1 MARSITDRLNDEQAP
16 GWRPDPG
23 EQLVG
28 TIVEISS
35 AHGDYGEYPLIVV
48 EKADGTGDVAVHAFH
63 TVLKSELAAK
73 RPNEGDVIGIKYLGK
88 VPGKSGNT
96 YDSYRVILERKTP
109 VTSTDWNQVGADAA
123 LEMDAA
129 DRPAAPTA
137 GAASTEDAFFGEEP
151 F

>member
-1 MARSITDRLNDEQAP
+1 MARSLEDRLNQEFAP
-16 GWRPDPG
+16 GWRPDAG

-35 AHGDYGEYPLIVV
+35 GRGDYGEYPLLVV

-73 RPNEGDVIGIKYLGK
+73 RPSEGDRIGIKYLGI
-88 VPGKSGNT
+88 PAGKK
-96 YDSYRVILERKTP
+96 YESYRVVLERKTP
-109 VTSTDWNQVGADAA
+109 ATGTDWNQVGQQASD
-123 LEMDAA
+123 EMHAA
-129 DRPAAPTA
+129 DRPAP
-137 GAASTEDAFFGEEP
+137 ASTPAAAADDAFFGEEP